1 MEVAVITIIVLASLL
16 LLVVFDDLRVRR
28 IHTQLKMALAE
39 AAATALGNSVLVDG
53 IELPKPDDER
63 WRLAKATIRD
73 VLTGATHIESLLM
86 IGEVQVSLKGLF
98 VGDNA
103 RGMSL
108 TSSAENY
115 CAAVWRAYRSRVA
128 RKAIDSTQ

>member
-63 WRLAKATIRD
+63 WRLAKAEIRD
-73 VLTGATHIESLLM
+73 VPTGTTHTESLLM
-86 IGEVQVSLKGLF
+86 IGEVQVALKGLF
-98 VGDNA
+98 VGNNA
-103 RGMSL
+103 RGMAP
-108 TSSAENY
+108 TPSAENY